1 MSNEFG
7 YLLAFS
13 TGLMGA
19 FHCLGMCG
27 GFAGGY
33 FAGHGWR
40 RKLLPQATYHG
51 IRIVTYMV
59 LGVSGAVIGR
69 VVAQSGIV
77 GKGQGLLMILAGLL
91 IMAIGLGLTGR
102 VPGLMRARSC
112 KPPQGCKVVKF
123 EAKPRTASLFPGI
136 AGLLNGL
143 VPCSLVFSV
152 ALKAAATGQ
161 PLQAGLLMLSF
172 GLGTLPTMGLVTTL
186 GAAIGHWGSDWM
198 PLITGILVM
207 LLGAWTFYEG
217 VVFFDIM
224 RGLAN

>member
-1 MSNEFG
+1 MNSEFG

-27 GFAGGY
+27 SFAGGY
-33 FAGHGWR
+33 FAGHGWQ
-40 RKLLPQATYHG
+40 RKLLPQATYHS
-51 IRIVTYMV
+51 IRIITYMV
-59 LGVSGAVIGR
+59 LGISGAVIGR
-69 VVAQSGIV
+69 VLAQSGIV

-91 IMAIGLGLTGR
+91 ILVIGLGLTGR
-102 VPGLMRARSC
+102 VPGLMRVRSC
-112 KPPQGCKVVKF
+112 VPSQGCQVVKF
-123 EAKPRTASLFPGI
+123 EARPRAASLFPAI

-161 PLQAGLLMLSF
+161 PVQAGLLMLSF

-186 GAAIGHWGSDWM
+186 GAAIGRWGSNRL
-198 PLITGILVM
+198 PLITGIMVM
-207 LLGAWTFYEG
+207 LLGAWTLYEG